1 MRLNRT
7 LAFASG
13 LSLRRLP
20 LHLAVAAGG
29 ELYTEPSPWR
39 ALFRLSAMAGAAPNK
54 QLGDARNH
62 THCRPLMPL
71 AVVHCNGL
79 AFFLRLPF
87 PPAAP
92 RCPPCPPHS
101 SMPLSLA
108 LAPAPLRGAERV
120 ALARPMFARSQGARL
135 PGDPPRRCPI
145 WQRRLS
151 IDRRC
156 GACRCI
162 WRSRLDRVAEPTMF
176 VARTASHFSDCGEG
190 AQRPRSAGPRA
201 ALRETMRTALRGLR
215 CNALLGGLLAITP
228 PLLKPDPF

>member
-1 MRLNRT
+1 ML
-7 LAFASG
+7 
-13 LSLRRLP
+13 
-20 LHLAVAAGG
+20 
-29 ELYTEPSPWR
+29 
-39 ALFRLSAMAGAAPNK
+39 GAA
-54 QLGDARNH
+54 RNLNQ
-62 THCRPLMPL
+62 RAPLIPF
-71 AVVHCNGL
+71 AADHPDSL

-156 GACRCI
+156 GACRCL
-162 WRSRLDRVAEPTMF
+162 WRLPLDRVAEPTKF
-176 VARTASHFSDCGEG
+176 VVRTTSLISDCGEG
-190 AQRPRSAGPRA
+190 AQRQHHRA
-201 ALRETMRTALRGLR
+201 ATTALVNDEAMAVAAPVHVLLCLR
-215 CNALLGGLLAITP
+215 P
-228 PLLKPDPF
+228 HPLRHQA